1 MKDCPFC
8 SHVCAYKD
16 TALQYITAAA
26 EKTGAWMA
34 AVSAAVAAWLSGLM
48 ISEAMLVKTFLVSIG
63 ILIGATFSDFFKKHR
78 WLIALLGLTTLAV
91 FLFRVISELDEE
103 EEF

>member
-8 SHVCAYKD
+8 SRVCACKD
-16 TALQYITAAA
+16 TALQYVTAAA
-26 EKTGAWMA
+26 EKTGAWMTAVYA
-34 AVSAAVAAWLSGLM
+34 AAAWLSGLV
-48 ISEAMLVKTFLVSIG
+48 ISEAMLVKTFLISIG

>member
-1 MKDCPFC
+1 M
-8 SHVCAYKD
+8 
-16 TALQYITAAA
+16 TAAA

-34 AVSAAVAAWLSGLM
+34 AVSAAVAAWLSGLV
-48 ISEAMLVKTFLVSIG
+48 ISEAMLVKTFLISIG